1 MRKPA
6 ARTLPII
13 NPAIQPYPS
22 LEDPPQ
28 QPQIIKT
35 VIATPEH
42 HVTGLKPEML
52 KW

>member
-6 ARTLPII
+6 ARTLPTI
-13 NPAIQPYPS
+13 NPTIQPHPS
-22 LEDPPQ
+22 LEVPPQ

-35 VIATPEH
+35 DIATPEH